1 MKILIATDGS
11 DFSRAAVAKCCQM
24 LKLSENPQEIKIISV
39 YEQMAPMAAEPFAI
53 SAQYYQEMMDLA
65 RKQCETFAADSAEQI
80 GKILPG
86 SNFNVETE
94 VRLGAPARV
103 IVDEAKDWNA
113 DLIVV
118 GSHGRSF
125 WGRLTLGSVSDAIV
139 HHAPCSVLVARADS
153 EK

>member
-11 DFSRAAVAKCCQM
+11 DFSRAAIEKCCRM
-24 LKLSENPQEIKIISV
+24 LNLAGDPQIKIISV
-39 YEQMAPMAAEPFAI
+39 YEQMAPMATEPFAI

-80 GKILPG
+80 KKFLSG
-86 SNFNVETE
+86 SNPNIETE

-103 IVDEAKDWNA
+103 IIDEAKDWNA

-118 GSHGRSF
+118 GSHGRGF

-139 HHAPCSVLVARADS
+139 HHAPCSVLIARADS
-153 EK
+153 ET

>member
-11 DFSRAAVAKCCQM
+11 DFSRAAIEKCCQM
-24 LKLSENPQEIKIISV
+24 LKLSEHPQIKIISV
-39 YEQMAPMAAEPFAI
+39 YEPLAPMATEPFAI

-65 RKQCETFAADSAEQI
+65 RKQCETFTTDSVEQI
-80 GKILPG
+80 KKIIPG
-86 SNFNVETE
+86 TNSNVQTE
-94 VRLGAPARV
+94 VKLGAPARV

-118 GSHGRSF
+118 GSHGRGF

-139 HHAPCSVLVARADS
+139 HHASCSVLVAR
-153 EK
+153 